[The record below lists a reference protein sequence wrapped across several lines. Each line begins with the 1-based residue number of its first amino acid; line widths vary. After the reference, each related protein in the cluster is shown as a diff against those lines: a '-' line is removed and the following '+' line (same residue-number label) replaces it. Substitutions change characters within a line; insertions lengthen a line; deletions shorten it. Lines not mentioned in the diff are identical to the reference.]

1 MSKSIVWLRGGGSSL
16 SYQGSRQEMKI
27 YIPSSK
33 ILISFFK
40 TGGYGNYLIVILDV
54 NTESQN
60 SDECYQ

>member
-1 MSKSIVWLRGGGSSL
+1 
-16 SYQGSRQEMKI
+16 MKI

-54 NTESQN
+54 NAESQN
-60 SDECYQ
+60 SDERYQ